1 MGWDRKKLP
10 TPESHV
16 YGENRAE
23 IMIYNMKRHPK
34 KKMMRDKKRRK
45 REVEER

>member
-1 MGWDRKKLP
+1 MGWDREKLP

-16 YGENRAE
+16 YSENGIE
-23 IMIYNMKRHPK
+23 IMVYNMKRHPK
-34 KKMMRDKKRRK
+34 KKRTRDKKRRK

>member
-23 IMIYNMKRHPK
+23 IMIYNMKRHSKKRGRERKTK
-34 KKMMRDKKRRK
+34 KKRG
-45 REVEER
+45 